1 MNELQEAIEQLRH
14 AGAARLE
21 PVRFAYLQAL
31 SRRMAGHEG
40 QVQHLLRTK
49 LAASLAD
56 CRERLAATV
65 VPAQDASSPRQ
76 RTPAAA
82 ATRPGAATTTAEAA
96 THAGAASTPLAQ
108 LTARLNAVSAERHD
122 GMADDEPRQPD
133 ELPSARR
140 FRQAWNTA
148 HTLEQVQQALARKPA
163 QAGPLNSH
171 ALVVESLALMRCA
184 SPEYLRRFLQYAES
198 LQWLEQ
204 ARAQVPRA
212 QAKPAKPARR
222 SRRKA

>member
-31 SRRMAGHEG
+31 SRRIAGHEG
-40 QVQHLLRTK
+40 QVQRLLRKK
-49 LAASLAD
+49 LEASLAD
-56 CRERLAATV
+56 CRGRLAGTV
-65 VPAQDASSPRQ
+65 VSAQDASSQ
-76 RTPAAA
+76 RTSLTRAAA
-82 ATRPGAATTTAEAA
+82 ATMKADAI

-108 LTARLNAVSAERHD
+108 LTARLHAVSAERHD
-122 GMADDEPRQPD
+122 GMADDEPRQPH

-204 ARAQVPRA
+204 ARAQVPRT
-212 QAKPAKPARR
+212 QARPAKPARR
-222 SRRKA
+222 TRRKA